1 MSGAAVTIRPVC
13 LADADALRTI
23 YAYYVDH
30 TAITFEYETPSVDE
44 FAARIQR
51 VTQRYP
57 YLVAC
62 IADKPVGYAYAGTF
76 KDRDAY
82 QWACETTIYVAQGF
96 RRAGVGRALYAAL
109 ERELGHMGILNL
121 YACIGY
127 PTQEDE
133 YLTLDSVRFHERM
146 GYATCGH
153 FARCGYKFER
163 WYDMVW
169 MEKHIG
175 PHAADQQAPTPHPLL
190 PQA

>member
-1 MSGAAVTIRPVC
+1 MSGAALTIRPVC
-13 LADADALRTI
+13 HADAAALRAI
-23 YAYYVDH
+23 YAHYVEH

-44 FAARIQR
+44 FAARIER
-51 VTQRYP
+51 VTRSYP
-57 YLVAC
+57 YLVAF
-62 IADKPVGYAYAGTF
+62 IADKPVGYAYASTF

-82 QWACETTIYVAQGF
+82 QWACETTIYVAQGL
-96 RRAGVGRALYAAL
+96 RRAGVGRALYTAL
-109 ERELGHMGILNL
+109 ERELGRMGILNL

-146 GYATCGH
+146 GYTTCGH

-169 MEKHIG
+169 MERRIG
-175 PHAADQQAPTPHPLL
+175 PHTSGQQAPTPYPLL